1 MALIN
6 TVNKWIIIVTHTSY
20 VTTSEES
27 LQKFKSLMENYT
39 KTYPL
44 MFTSV

>member
-1 MALIN
+1 MAFIN
-6 TVNKWIIIVTHTSY
+6 PVNKWTIIIIPTSY